1 MKNEF
6 AFAEAVKL
14 FFCSSSIWHDSKG
27 KVKFARYETAWI
39 KSESQHSF
47 CAYDVLRYGLLYAL
61 IQRGIEKKNPSWFI
75 RRGFFLAYEFI
86 ENSDI

>member
-27 KVKFARYETAWI
+27 KVKFARYETARI
-39 KSESQHSF
+39 KPEPQHRF
-47 CAYDVLRYGLLYAL
+47 RAYDVLRYGLLYEL
-61 IQRGIEKKNPSWFI
+61 IQWGID
-75 RRGFFLAYEFI
+75 
-86 ENSDI
+86 ENKPLLNH